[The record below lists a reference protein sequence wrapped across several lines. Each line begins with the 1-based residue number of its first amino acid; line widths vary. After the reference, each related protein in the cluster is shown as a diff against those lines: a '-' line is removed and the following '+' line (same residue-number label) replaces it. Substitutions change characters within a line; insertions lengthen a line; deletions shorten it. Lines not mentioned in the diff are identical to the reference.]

1 MRWIAVGLLLLGA
14 LPVSAHELNLARFEL
29 GHDGTAE
36 GPGAHYRLLVLL
48 PDART
53 LAGPERL
60 VWPEG
65 CEVRSRQEMSQ
76 GGRARLEFAFTCSE
90 GLASDAVLV
99 TTWGQDGGAVFTSH
113 LVPGA
118 EPFTRVLTGRRSGV
132 EVPLGQAQPE
142 SRALEDIAVDYAG
155 LGMFH
160 ILEGWDHLAFV
171 LCLCLLV
178 AGRALILLVTAFT
191 VGHSASLALAYL
203 GYLTV
208 PMAPVEA
215 VIALSVAFMAR
226 EAVLQPEHAR
236 IKADTGLR
244 YPAIVTGFG
253 LLHGLG
259 FASELEGLGVA
270 PGERI
275 IGLLSFNLGVEIGQ
289 LLFVALVLFLLCG
302 ARLLAWERPAR
313 DAALAGAGILGMYW
327 FTERIVGLLGG

>member
-1 MRWIAVGLLLLGA
+1 MRRLLACMLLLGA
-14 LPVSAHELNLARFEL
+14 LPGGAHELNLARFEL
-29 GHDGTAE
+29 GHDGSAE
-36 GPGAHYRLLVLL
+36 GPGTHYRLLVLL
-48 PDART
+48 PDARA

-60 VWPEG
+60 VWPDG
-65 CEVRSRQEMSQ
+65 CEVSSRQEMFQ
-76 GGRARLEFAFTCSE
+76 GGRTRLEFAFTCSD
-90 GLASDAVLV
+90 GLAPDAVLV
-99 TTWGQDGGAVFTSH
+99 TTWGQDGAVFTSH
-113 LVPGA
+113 LAVGE
-118 EPFTRVLTGRRSGV
+118 EPFTRVLAGRRSGV
-132 EVPLGQAQPE
+132 ELPLGQAEPRP
-142 SRALEDIAVDYAG
+142 RALSDVAADYTG

-178 AGRALILLVTAFT
+178 TGRALILLVTAFT

-226 EAVLQPEHAR
+226 EAVLMPAHPQASHGV
-236 IKADTGLR
+236 GLR

-259 FASELEGLGVA
+259 FASELEGLGVS

-275 IGLLSFNLGVEIGQ
+275 IGLVSFNVGVEIGQ
-289 LLFVALVLFLLCG
+289 LLFVALVLFLQSG

-313 DAALAGAGILGMYW
+313 QAALAGAGVLGMYW
-327 FTERIVGLLGG
+327 FTERIAGLLAG